1 MGNLKFMNCL
11 KTLHFVQ
18 SVILAHFLYFF
29 FLQLLVSGLQYL
41 ALMLE
46 VGKVRNLNLFEGIL
60 ISKVDA

>member
-1 MGNLKFMNCL
+1 M
-11 KTLHFVQ
+11 Q
-18 SVILAHFLYFF
+18 SVNLAHFLYFF

-60 ISKVDA
+60 IGKVDA